1 MNHAISIYRAQTAPL
16 IEFLALVEPTPD
28 GYTVQLSPSE
38 IRRYEDLSLLAVTE
52 NSPENASN
60 AGRRIDTRSPEF
72 EQQVRH
78 ATQAITES
86 APAMHQLQ
94 RLLDLKPVG
103 QAFFRSNWS
112 CFSDSDVVIL
122 ARDALRP
129 CLRVLEQI
137 GVPAIT
143 FTSVESEAHAGKLQ
157 NAGQRELRFRDGG
170 QEYLAMSPR
179 RWQEISAA
187 AATTL
192 FEHLALITKIAGLLL
207 SMDRPAHQLI
217 RLVGLHQ
224 NAAALMQAFNSLGS
238 AMRQSNQASYW
249 ARLRDFNE
257 AIRRIRVS
265 SALASASCDRYFT
278 DSRRLGKTILPP
290 VLQTPELPN
299 ATPMMV
305 CDRGSWAEAK
315 EDEEM
320 PLLDHESL
328 DLISGDWPGLWMG
341 SVPAAMDTHEPRIGG
356 LAGEHSIDET
366 AQRHKHGSLSSV
378 TRMAGSCYGNQE
390 LITEQV
396 EEHEWEA
403 STGVAAFPGGPPLSE
418 AISAVADRGPK
429 ISIPAPLDMT
439 GTAGAQTAPNFQDV
453 SGPYATLLPLFQ
465 QTAAFPFQALAAILN
480 LAQQRQ
486 LQATHYRNVAFG
498 KSVCLFGTPVI
509 GSGTSI
515 GDNAVIHER
524 VCLPRC
530 TIVKAGTVLSHC
542 RFNDAQLKIPAMLV
556 LSGDPSGDLDKLQ
569 FLPGKASC
577 RIELGTVHFI
587 LSGTTVVPGGI
598 QFLSGAT
605 VKHFDVGQTE
615 MNSCRVQGSLH
626 LVNPSLGANVR
637 FGPDVVVERNV
648 KIGNDVTFEGSNLV
662 KAGSEIGEGAVIQ
675 KGVNVSGTVAPF
687 ATVTAA
693 TATMLAEL
701 LPGAAVAALEIVMA
715 RPVGL
720 TPARRESKVTG
731 MSGVEKPQQPKPV
744 KVIDLTDDEVTAES
758 TLSASAPRAAW
769 QQAPLPGQ
777 PCPAA
782 SPLSFLPL
790 PGMGNNNC
798 LTPAPSL
805 TSPGLQSSPPGWQLL
820 PPLPPPV
827 SLISPMLVPLPV
839 PVLPPEPRVQG
850 TVLPRLQN
858 DLIANASAHG
868 LVLAPPPPVPL
879 MPRAQQG
886 PGYRQV
892 PTAQAPAVHG
902 NVPGINA
909 ETYPPIS
916 HPQSFPP
923 FVLRKPGL

>member
-1 MNHAISIYRAQTAPL
+1 M
-16 IEFLALVEPTPD
+16 
-28 GYTVQLSPSE
+28 
-38 IRRYEDLSLLAVTE
+38 TE
-52 NSPENASN
+52 NSPDNASN

-86 APAMHQLQ
+86 APAIHQLQ
-94 RLLDLKPVG
+94 HLLDLKPVG

-112 CFSDSDVVIL
+112 CFSDSNVVIL

-143 FTSVESEAHAGKLQ
+143 FTSVESEAHGGELQ
-157 NAGQRELRFRDGG
+157 NAGQRELRFLDGG

-179 RWQEISAA
+179 HWQEISAA

-207 SMDRPAHQLI
+207 SMGRPTHQLI
-217 RLVGLHQ
+217 RLVGLYQH
-224 NAAALMQAFNSLGS
+224 AAALMQAFNSLNS
-238 AMRQSNQASYW
+238 AMRQSNKTSYW
-249 ARLRDFNE
+249 ARLRDFNH
-257 AIRRIRVS
+257 AIREVRFS
-265 SALASASCDRYFT
+265 SELASASCDRYFT
-278 DSRRLGKTILPP
+278 DSRRLGKTILPSAP
-290 VLQTPELPN
+290 HVPELPD
-299 ATPMMV
+299 AAPVTV
-305 CDRGSWAEAK
+305 RDRDSWAETK
-315 EDEEM
+315 EDDAM
-320 PLLDHESL
+320 PPLDHESL
-328 DLISGDWPGLWMG
+328 DLVPGDWPGLWMG
-341 SVPAAMDTHEPRIGG
+341 SMPAAMETHKPGIGG

-366 AQRHKHGSLSSV
+366 AQRHEHGRLSSV
-378 TRMAGSCYGNQE
+378 TRLADSCYGNQE

-396 EEHEWEA
+396 EEHEWEG
-403 STGVAAFPGGPPLSE
+403 STRVAAFPGGPPLSE
-418 AISAVADRGPK
+418 AISAVAHRGPK

-439 GTAGAQTAPNFQDV
+439 RTAGAQTAPNFQDV

-465 QTAAFPFQALAAILN
+465 QTAAFPYQALTAILN
-480 LAQQRQ
+480 HAEQRR
-486 LQATHYRNVAFG
+486 LQVTHYWNVAFG

-530 TIVKAGTVLSHC
+530 TIVNAGTVLFHC
-542 RFNDAQLKIPAMLV
+542 RFNDAQLKIPVVLV

-569 FLPGKASC
+569 FLPGKVSC

-662 KAGSEIGEGAVIQ
+662 KAGSEIGEGAVIL

-687 ATVTAA
+687 TTVTAA

-701 LPGAAVAALEIVMA
+701 LPGAAVTASEIVMA

-720 TPARRESKVTG
+720 SPARRESEVAG
-731 MSGVEKPQQPKPV
+731 LSGVEKPQQSKPV
-744 KVIDLTDDEVTAES
+744 KVIDLTDGEVNAEG

-790 PGMGNNNC
+790 PSMGNNNC
-798 LTPAPSL
+798 LTPAPSFP
-805 TSPGLQSSPPGWQLL
+805 SPGLHSSPPGWQLL

-827 SLISPMLVPLPV
+827 SLISPMLVPPPV

-858 DLIANASAHG
+858 DLIAIAARYG
-868 LVLAPPPPVPL
+868 LVPAPPPPIPL
-879 MPRAQQG
+879 MPRSHQG
-886 PGYRQV
+886 PGYRQALGGKTPSVQADALGIHTDIV
-892 PTAQAPAVHG
+892 PTTV
-902 NVPGINA
+902 
-909 ETYPPIS
+909 YPQP
-916 HPQSFPP
+916 FWP
-923 FVLRKPGL
+923 FVTRKPFS